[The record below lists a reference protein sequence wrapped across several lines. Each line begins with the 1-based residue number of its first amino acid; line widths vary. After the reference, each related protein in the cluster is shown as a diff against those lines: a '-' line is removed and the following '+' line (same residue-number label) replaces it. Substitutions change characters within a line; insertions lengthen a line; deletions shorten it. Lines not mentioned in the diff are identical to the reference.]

1 MTRKQTTTMATLLAR
16 MLLVERRPSFP
27 PGHQLGEVGA
37 VGEGGGHNAGLDA
50 HVGAGRVSLLA
61 VGAAIVAVGE
71 AQGVRCGRRRR
82 HDHGDEEKGNH
93 GHLGLR
99 HCPYGK
105 VELEVGC
112 C

>member
-1 MTRKQTTTMATLLAR
+1 MTRKQTRQWQLYRR

-27 PGHQLGEVGA
+27 HGHRLGEVGA
-37 VGEGGGHNAGLDA
+37 VGEGGRHNAGLDA

-61 VGAAIVAVGE
+61 VGAALVAVGE
-71 AQGVRCGRRRR
+71 AEGVGCGRRRR
-82 HDHGDEEKGNH
+82 HEHGDEEKSNH

-112 C
+112 V